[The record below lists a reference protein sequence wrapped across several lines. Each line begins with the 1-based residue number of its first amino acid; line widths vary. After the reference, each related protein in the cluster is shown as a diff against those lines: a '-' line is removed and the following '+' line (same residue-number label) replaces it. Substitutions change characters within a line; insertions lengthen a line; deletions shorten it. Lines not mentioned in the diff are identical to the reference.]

1 MINDAASMSVMVE
14 SVGNRSARWRHIKRD
29 EFLNREGTRTDT
41 IRTRMPHSIVRQD
54 SRLQHAIS
62 SLSSSSGYSTG
73 NGSGGDSGEENKK
86 RKKGPAKAGKID
98 KNGNGSNKRKK
109 VSSSSSGGSGQ
120 SNDQQNGTQNL
131 FHDYHA
137 QPLPD
142 PKLSSGESEGSNS
155 LTGNDSDNA
164 VVGKV
169 YIDSSSEDEDRV
181 RRSHRRKRSAP
192 PANEIDTDAGVKAP
206 KPTDKGIYSKDAT
219 NESESAAPVSILN
232 RESMPSNLPANI
244 AKTGGIFHNVRPV
257 NVRPVI
263 APSNPRLSVAP
274 VTKLPPFAGL
284 GKTVPKIQQSDP
296 NASVSRSNS
305 SNSNSLP
312 FATTQQQKSMNV
324 EFGTGAKVSVQ
335 QPIIP
340 APVVLSSSRA
350 VNIIGA
356 INDTNSDDMSAQ
368 KIQAFYHVN
377 EDDMCLTDNVLM
389 CPYIFRTQDAVLCG
403 ALAECV
409 MPGMLRAS
417 FSSRNKLTNIEM
429 VYDAM
434 GFMQQLGRASGNEAV
449 AEIIPNSL
457 EMSLQPTN
465 DEPRVI
471 TTSKAPY
478 AIVSANRCWTE
489 LTKFTQEEVEQQ
501 ELTIIEGERTDPE
514 LTVRESKPHHKP
526 NEIAQGRPACSTN
539 IYYDK
544 YGKAFIAF
552 VASYPLTK

>member
-1 MINDAASMSVMVE
+1 MINDAASMSVMIE

-29 EFLNREGTRTDT
+29 EFLNREGTRTDN
-41 IRTRMPHSIVRQD
+41 IRIRMPHSIVHQD

-86 RKKGPAKAGKID
+86 RKKGTAKAGKID

-131 FHDYHA
+131 YHDYHA

-142 PKLSSGESEGSNS
+142 PKLSSGESEGSNL

-169 YIDSSSEDEDRV
+169 YINSDSSSEDEDKV

-192 PANEIDTDAGVKAP
+192 PANETDTDAGVKAP
-206 KPTDKGIYSKDAT
+206 KPTET
-219 NESESAAPVSILN
+219 ESAAPVSILD
-232 RESMPSNLPANI
+232 RESVPSNLPANI

-284 GKTVPKIQQSDP
+284 GKTAPKMSDP

-312 FATTQQQKSMNV
+312 FAGTQQQKSMNV

-335 QPIIP
+335 QPVIP

-356 INDTNSDDMSAQ
+356 INDATSDDMSAP

-417 FSSRNKLTNIEM
+417 FSSLNKLENIEM
-429 VYDAM
+429 IYDAM

-457 EMSLQPTN
+457 EMSLQPSN

-478 AIVSANRCWTE
+478 VVVSANRCWTE

-514 LTVRESKPHHKP
+514 MSVREGKPNHKP